1 MKSLLA
7 LWGSL
12 FVLASCSP
20 RIVGY
25 AVVLW
30 PEPGS
35 AFSAGDILPVTET
48 SRIQN
53 TVTVQAAGEA
63 HALDMNRITFF
74 DEKEPAESFSEDFEP
89 WKDTYARSLRTALP
103 VRAMPDR
110 TTTRLYRLRDGEV
123 IKILSRTE
131 EMSNEAGLLG
141 YWYQALTESG
151 ITGWVFGRSIE
162 LISAGGRPLDASDDQ
177 DQLDRL
183 VRDISSSV
191 WRPVYF
197 EDMMRSGQIN
207 LDLFSPRYGF
217 FGDLDESSFRIV
229 LPTYQKDFSYQEY
242 QAAGLNAVRFE
253 EEDLTLALRGNERL
267 EVSFL
272 LNDRQRRETFLLID
286 DDLQEIIQEERDRRR
301 ELLEEFLS
309 RGSGLVSTAFGS
321 MELDEGG
328 SLRWEGYQ
336 RLVPDILPASF
347 DGRATMEFSLF
358 IAGNLR
364 SRYDGALRLLMQN
377 GLSSAFLYTLTDDG
391 VRFVYIPESSI
402 DDRGVIQTEPAT
414 PIVLFFRFY
423 QE

>member
-7 LWGSL
+7 LGASL
-12 FVLASCSP
+12 VVLASCSP
-20 RIVGY
+20 RVIGY

-30 PEPGS
+30 PEADS
-35 AFSAGDILPVTET
+35 SFSAGDILAVTET

-53 TVTVQAAGEA
+53 TVTVQTQGESRT
-63 HALDMNRITFF
+63 LDINRITLF
-74 DEKEPAESFSEDFEP
+74 DEKDPAQSFARDFEP
-89 WKDTYARSLRTALP
+89 WQDTYARSLRTALP

-123 IKILSRTE
+123 VKILGRTD

-191 WRPVYF
+191 WRPLYF
-197 EDMMRSGQIN
+197 EEMIRSGQIN
-207 LDLFSPRYGF
+207 LELFSPRFGL
-217 FGDLDESSFRIV
+217 FGDLDDSSFRIV
-229 LPTYQKDFSYQEY
+229 LPTYEREFSYQEY

-253 EEDLTLALRGNERL
+253 EADLTLTLGSNERL
-267 EVSFL
+267 EATFL
-272 LNDRQRRETFLLID
+272 LNDRQRRETFFLID

-301 ELLEEFLS
+301 EVLEEFLS

-321 MELDEGG
+321 MELDERGG
-328 SLRWEGYQ
+328 VRWEGYQ
-336 RLVPDILPASF
+336 RLVPDILPAAF
-347 DGRATMEFSLF
+347 TGRATMEFSIF

-364 SRYDGALRLLMQN
+364 SRYDGAVRLRMQE
-377 GLSSAFLYTLTDDG
+377 GRSSAFLYTLTDDG
-391 VRFVYIPESSI
+391 VRFVYIPESAI
-402 DDRGVIQTEPAT
+402 DDRGVIQSEPAT